1 VFHVAQFSQVS
12 VALALLVRSPHVVQ
26 AEILLRQVN

>member
-1 VFHVAQFSQVS
+1 VFHAVQFSQVS

-26 AEILLRQVN
+26 AAILLHQVI

>member
-12 VALALLVRSPHVVQ
+12 VALALLVRLPLVDQVVTQ
-26 AEILLRQVN
+26 QRAEI

>member
-1 VFHVAQFSQVS
+1 VFHVVQFSQVL

-26 AEILLRQVN
+26 GETLQHQVN